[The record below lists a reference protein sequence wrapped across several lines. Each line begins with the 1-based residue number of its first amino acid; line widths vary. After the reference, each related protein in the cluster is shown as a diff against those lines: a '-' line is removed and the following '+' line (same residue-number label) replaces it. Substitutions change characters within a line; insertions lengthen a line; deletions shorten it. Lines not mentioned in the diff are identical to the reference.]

1 MAFQYPN
8 FLGVPVRETD
18 YSGIGDSVSNFYAGK
33 GMRNNAKSQEQ
44 DALLK
49 AIQLEFARPNAEQG
63 LIASK
68 LGNQSTSLSNRTSQL
83 NIQKLASEMAQQ
95 KAFEQQLKQ
104 ALMNSKAGNV
114 SGAMMPQPAMPQGEM
129 GASPLGNVPQQIHPQ
144 ATQAIV
150 RSLREQFG
158 SNPMAGGNAQPEEMQ
173 GFDPGSMDR
182 RFRKFDAIGQ
192 NGFPSDSGANPAQP
206 QAPMAAGQPQAAPM
220 QAPAPQPREAP
231 HEVVL
236 EKGEDYLQGVNDMWD
251 SDPSARAYLK
261 KKGYEKTQKVDYDK
275 KTGKTTVTTKYPNGK
290 ITIKTDSPE
299 LTKEELSGDIPLTKP
314 VLNKVVNQI
323 RGTDAVIPYIDKLID
338 MAENSEL
345 PHFSGLP
352 TDAHAK
358 YKRTVSELLEKY
370 MAATGL
376 NQTDMSTQKVQ
387 DIVERSF
394 GESTAHYLKELKA
407 KKIDLIKER
416 ARNHEM
422 VLKGLKKFDNFDMSN
437 TLDKSESSD
446 PEAAALSDSELEESA
461 NG

>member
-33 GMRNNAKSQEQ
+33 GMRNNAKTQEQ

-104 ALMNSKAGNV
+104 ALMNSKAGNA
-114 SGAMMPQPAMPQGEM
+114 SGAMMPQPAMPQAGM

-173 GFDPGSMDR
+173 GV
-182 RFRKFDAIGQ
+182 
-192 NGFPSDSGANPAQP
+192 NPAQP

-422 VLKGLKKFDNFDMSN
+422 VLKGLKKFGNFDMSN